1 VSTHRESSSKRGRT
15 IIYIVSVLLLVVFVV
30 TGLITFSGARQT
42 AEADEKADELIA
54 AIEEA
59 GGTAPSHD
67 RIVRVLGDDGGATC
81 ADPNHPLSRSILLGQ
96 LVNGAGGPGTRPVI
110 VDSRVFQG
118 QRLIIEVYC
127 PDELE
132 EFTEF
137 VEGLETYETEGG

>member
-1 VSTHRESSSKRGRT
+1 MSTHRESSSKRGRT

-42 AEADEKADELIA
+42 QEADEKADQLIA

-59 GGTAPSHD
+59 GGTAPSKD

-81 ADPNHPLSRSILLGQ
+81 ADPNAALSRSVLLGQ

-110 VDSRVFQG
+110 VDSKVFQG

-137 VEGLETYETEGG
+137 VESLETYETDGG